1 VNLPKPRRSLAFIL
15 VLAIIFLPGL
25 AVVVTLGANQ
35 LGYCVNA
42 ILPGGNSLNA
52 RPYILDLSGDSATLR
67 MRSTISR
74 VATLTY
80 TPDGGSPSTI
90 TLPAGQQQTAE
101 LTDLQPGTKYAYTV
115 ERGDR
120 TWEGSFTT
128 PTGADDTVRFDVLGN
143 SGTNSDAQ
151 HAIAAE
157 MVADAPDFVL
167 HTGDVVYPRGA
178 LCHYGLRY
186 FGPYENLIGDSMVA
200 PTVGEIDLKANNGK
214 AFREAF
220 ELPAD
225 PEQENPL
232 YRSFDYGPVHVVILD
247 SELYEKNEQPEIDAQ
262 RDWLTNDLQSTDL
275 PWTVVV
281 LHQPLY
287 SSTKGAASDRI
298 ADDLDPIFEANGV
311 DLVLSGHARNY
322 ERFQL
327 EDGITYVVTGGG
339 GADLQSLGS
348 NRTSVAAASV
358 HHYLSV
364 EASPGSLSARVIDDN
379 GTVIDTFTLNADH

>member
-1 VNLPKPRRSLAFIL
+1 MNLPKPRRSLAFVL

-25 AVVVTLGANQ
+25 AVVATLGANQ

-42 ILPGGNSLNA
+42 ILPGGNALNA
-52 RPYILDLSGDSATLR
+52 RPYILELSGDSATLR

-74 VATLTY
+74 EATISY
-80 TPDGGSPSTI
+80 TSEGGSPTTTTI
-90 TLPAGQQQTAE
+90 AASKLQTAE
-101 LTDLQPGTKYAYTV
+101 LTGLQPGTKYTYTV
-115 ERGDR
+115 ERGER
-120 TWEGSFTT
+120 TWDGAFRT
-128 PTGADDTVRFDVLGN
+128 PSGAGDTVRFDALGS

-151 HAIAAE
+151 HAIADE
-157 MVADAPDFVL
+157 MVSDAPDFVL

-200 PTVGEIDLKANNGK
+200 PTIGEIDLKANNGK

-225 PEQENPL
+225 PDQENPL

-247 SELYEKNEQPEIDAQ
+247 SELYMKNDQSGIDAQ
-262 RDWLTNDLQSTDL
+262 RAWLTSDLQSTDL

-298 ADDLDPIFEANGV
+298 ADDLDPIFQEGGV

-327 EDGITYVVTGGG
+327 GDGITYVVTGGG
-339 GADLQSLGS
+339 GAGLQSLGS

-358 HHYLSV
+358 HHYLSI
-364 EASPGSLSARVIDDN
+364 EASPDTLSAQVIDDKGN
-379 GTVIDTFTLNADH
+379 VIDTFTLSPVS

>member
-25 AVVVTLGANQ
+25 AVAATLGANQ

-52 RPYILDLSGDSATLR
+52 RPYILELSGDSATLR

-74 VATLTY
+74 EATLTY
-80 TPDGGSPSTI
+80 TPEGGSPSTI
-90 TLPAGQQQTAE
+90 TLPASQQQTAE

-120 TWEGSFTT
+120 TWDGSFTT

-186 FGPYENLIGDSMVA
+186 FGPYENLIGDSMVV

-225 PEQENPL
+225 PDQENPL

-247 SELYEKNEQPEIDAQ
+247 SELYEKNEQSEIDAQ
-262 RDWLTNDLQSTDL
+262 RDWLTKDLQSTDL

-358 HHYLSV
+358 HHYLSI
-364 EASPGSLSARVIDDN
+364 EASPGSLSAQVIDDK
-379 GTVIDTFTLNADH
+379 GTVIDTFTLNANH